1 MIWNYSIASV
11 VFFLKIHH
19 SNSYFITQIS
29 IHYTTNTIFKLWKI
43 IIPLLVDESE
53 GFFCY
58 YDVICEWV
66 TREENTSVGYRFLF
80 DIQQCSRSTEL
91 RRLWIGNVKTF
102 FSRFLLLFSRFK
114 PSLSVHLIIFNFKNY
129 IDRICMCFLL

>member
-29 IHYTTNTIFKLWKI
+29 IQYTTNTIFKLWKI
-43 IIPLLVDESE
+43 RIPFVGRWIGRLFLLLW
-53 GFFCY
+53 CNL
-58 YDVICEWV
+58 WM
-66 TREENTSVGYRFLF
+66 GYKRRKHLCWISILF
-80 DIQQCSRSTEL
+80 DIQQCSRSKEL
-91 RRLWIGNVKTF
+91 RLLWIGNVKTF

-114 PSLSVHLIIFNFKNY
+114 PSLSVHLIIFNFKNC
-129 IDRICMCFLL
+129 INRICMCFLL